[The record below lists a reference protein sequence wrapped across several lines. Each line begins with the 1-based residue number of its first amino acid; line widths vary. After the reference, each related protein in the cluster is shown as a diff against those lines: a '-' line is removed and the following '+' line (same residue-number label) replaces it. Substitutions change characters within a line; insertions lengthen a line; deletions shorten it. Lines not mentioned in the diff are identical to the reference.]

1 MKQTSRYIALA
12 AGLLAGVSAWAQHEV
27 IDVTSTYEAAPPEVK
42 KAELPMA
49 VPDSLLRFDLDYS
62 YSVFDSPYQGSRSFE
77 PYYIGI
83 QPVAAQQRKVLYVK
97 AGAGYSLRPTLDVV
111 FTPESKFNVAVTA
124 RHDSYYGNWK
134 RVGFAGD
141 PTRDDIIPI
150 KKIGDSYWGRD
161 MVNSL
166 GVSASHSSDNWSA
179 RFAAGYDGVS
189 AKDRFLSRNLHS
201 GYLRADAGTT
211 EMDAKLFWKGSVEY
225 RFSADGW
232 TNTFGA
238 SHITENV
245 VRAGFSFGPQIA
257 SGNRAVVD
265 LNLDVAGYGGYFHSL
280 VGMLT
285 LTPHYDFENEFWR
298 FSIGAKIPLMIRRD
312 WSEQQPYH
320 AGAEGMHVGR
330 WRLPIPVASVEY
342 IAYSDLLVPYV
353 ALGGDVTVNRWT
365 SLVGSNHFRDPMD
378 VSYSQASMENSYEP
392 LRLTVGFRGRIT
404 HTIAYDLSA
413 GYISVHN
420 GLTDAIQIKMPEPPA
435 YAISPTCLYAY
446 ADSGMA
452 FARAKFNYREDG
464 FTIDGDFTWRNL
476 SYDDRAEAA
485 ARDLTYIAPSHFAGL
500 FQFGYDWHG
509 RLYTGFRFSFESERK
524 GAGWAGFCV
533 PGWIDLGLDA
543 RYVLNRRLSLWA
555 TAGNF
560 LGQTIQRT
568 LLHAPSGGFVT
579 AGLIFTL

>member
-1 MKQTSRYIALA
+1 MKTSRYIAFA
-12 AGLLAGVSAWAQHEV
+12 AGLLAGVSAWAQNEV
-27 IDVTSTYEAAPPEVK
+27 IDVTSTYEAAPPEVV

-49 VPDSLLRFDLDYS
+49 VPDSLLRFDLDYN
-62 YSVFDSPYQGSRSFE
+62 YTVFESPYQGSRSFE

-83 QPVAAQQRKVLYVK
+83 QPVAAPQRKILYVK

-134 RVGFAGD
+134 NLGMVESNGI
-141 PTRDDIIPI
+141 TKI
-150 KKIGDSYWGRD
+150 KKVGDSYWGRD

-166 GVSASHSSDNWSA
+166 GVSATHSSDNWSA
-179 RFAAGYDGVS
+179 RFAAGYDGIS
-189 AKDRFLSRNLHS
+189 AKDQALSRDLHS

-211 EMDAKLFWKGSVEY
+211 ELDPKFFWKAGLEY
-225 RFSADGW
+225 RFSNDGMRGVLP
-232 TNTFGA
+232 NR
-238 SHITENV
+238 HVTENA
-245 VRAGFSFGPQIA
+245 VRAGFTFGPQVA
-257 SGNRAVVD
+257 PGSRAVVD
-265 LNLDVAGYGGYFHSL
+265 LNLDVAAYGGNIHSL

-298 FSIGAKIPLMIRRD
+298 FSLGARLPMMIRRE
-312 WSEQQPYH
+312 WSDKLPFHE
-320 AGAEGMHVGR
+320 GAEGMHVGR

-353 ALGGDVTVNRWT
+353 SLGGDVTVNRWT
-365 SLVGSNHFRDPMD
+365 SLVSGNHFIDPMR
-378 VSYSQASMENSYEP
+378 VSYDQSPMENSYDR
-392 LRLTVGFRGRIT
+392 LRLTAGFRGRIS
-404 HTIAYDLSA
+404 HSVAYDLSA
-413 GYISVHN
+413 GYASVHN
-420 GLTDAIQIKMPEPPA
+420 GLTDAIQHVLGGA
-435 YAISPTCLYAY
+435 PTALYAY

-452 FARAKFNYREDG
+452 FVRGKFNYREDG

-476 SYDDRAEAA
+476 SYDDRADAVA
-485 ARDLTYIAPSHFAGL
+485 QHLTYMAPSHFAGL

-509 RLYTGFRFSFESERK
+509 RLYTGFRFGFESQRK
-524 GAGWAGFCV
+524 GAGADDIRV
-533 PGWIDLGLDA
+533 PGWIDLGIDA
-543 RYVLNRRLSLWA
+543 RYVFNRRLSFWA

-568 LLHAPSGGFVT
+568 YLHAPSGGFVT

>member
-1 MKQTSRYIALA
+1 MKTSRYIAFA
-12 AGLLAGVSAWAQHEV
+12 AGLLAGVSAWAQNEV

-49 VPDSLLRFDLDYS
+49 VPDSLLRFDLDYN
-62 YSVFDSPYQGSRSFE
+62 YTVFESPYQGSRSFE

-83 QPVAAQQRKVLYVK
+83 QPVAAPQRKILYVK

-134 RVGFAGD
+134 NLGMVESNGI
-141 PTRDDIIPI
+141 TKI
-150 KKIGDSYWGRD
+150 KKVGDSYWGRD

-166 GVSASHSSDNWSA
+166 GVSATHSSDNWSA
-179 RFAAGYDGVS
+179 RFAAGYDGIS
-189 AKDRFLSRNLHS
+189 AKDQALSRDLHS

-211 EMDAKLFWKGSVEY
+211 ELDPKFFWKAGLEY
-225 RFSADGW
+225 RFSNDGMRGVLP
-232 TNTFGA
+232 NR
-238 SHITENV
+238 HITENA
-245 VRAGFSFGPQIA
+245 VRAGFTFGPQVA
-257 SGNRAVVD
+257 PGSRAVVD
-265 LNLDVAGYGGYFHSL
+265 LNLDVAAYGGNIHSL

-298 FSIGAKIPLMIRRD
+298 FSLGARLPMMIRRE
-312 WSEQQPYH
+312 WSDKLPFHE
-320 AGAEGMHVGR
+320 GAEGMHVGR

-353 ALGGDVTVNRWT
+353 SLGGDVTVNRWT
-365 SLVGSNHFRDPMD
+365 SLVSGNHFIDPMR
-378 VSYSQASMENSYEP
+378 VSYDQSPMENSYDR
-392 LRLTVGFRGRIT
+392 LRLSFGFRGRIS
-404 HTIAYDLSA
+404 HSIAYDLSA
-413 GYISVHN
+413 GYASVHN
-420 GLTDAIQIKMPEPPA
+420 GLTDAIQLPLPGIAAMRA
-435 YAISPTCLYAY
+435 TYAY

-452 FARAKFNYREDG
+452 FARAKFNYRENG

-476 SYDDRAEAA
+476 SYDDRADAA
-485 ARDLTYIAPSHFAGL
+485 AQGLTYIAPSHFAGL

-509 RLYTGFRFSFESERK
+509 RLYSGFRFGFESQRK
-524 GAGWAGFCV
+524 GAGAEDIRV

-568 LLHAPSGGFVT
+568 YLHAPSGGFVT

>member
-1 MKQTSRYIALA
+1 MKTSRYIALA
-12 AGLLAGVSAWAQHEV
+12 AGLLAGVSAWAQNEV
-27 IDVTSTYEAAPPEVK
+27 IDVTSTYEAAPPEVQ

-49 VPDSLLRFDLDYS
+49 VPDSLLRFDLDYN
-62 YSVFDSPYQGSRSFE
+62 YTVFDSPYQGSRSFE

-83 QPVAAQQRKVLYVK
+83 QPVAAPQRRILYVK

-134 RVGFAGD
+134 SLGLEESGGIFRFKPAGV
-141 PTRDDIIPI
+141 
-150 KKIGDSYWGRD
+150 SYWGRD

-166 GVSASHSSDNWSA
+166 GVSATHSSDNWSA
-179 RFAAGYDGVS
+179 RFAAGYDGIS
-189 AKDRFLSRNLHS
+189 AKDQNLSRDLHS

-211 EMDAKLFWKGSVEY
+211 ELDPKLFWKAGLEY
-225 RFSADGW
+225 RFSNDGMRGG
-232 TNTFGA
+232 FGNR
-238 SHITENV
+238 HITENA
-245 VRAGFSFGPQIA
+245 VRAGFTFGPQVA
-257 SGNRAVVD
+257 PGSRAVVD
-265 LNLDVAGYGGYFHSL
+265 LDLDVAAYGGYIHSL

-298 FSIGAKIPLMIRRD
+298 FSLGARLPMMIRRQ
-312 WSEQQPYH
+312 WSDNLPYH
-320 AGAEGMHVGR
+320 RDAEGMHVGR

-353 ALGGDVTVNRWT
+353 AFGGNVTVNRWT
-365 SLVGSNHFRDPMD
+365 SLVEGNHFRDPLL
-378 VSYSQASMENSYEP
+378 VGFSQATMENSYDR
-392 LRLTVGFRGRIT
+392 LRLTAGFRGRIS
-404 HTIAYDLSA
+404 HVIAYDLSA
-413 GYISVHN
+413 GYASVHN
-420 GLTDAIQIKMPEPPA
+420 GLTDAIQIGGPGIMA
-435 YAISPTCLYAY
+435 QYAY

-452 FARAKFNYREDG
+452 FARAKFNYREGG

-476 SYDDRAEAA
+476 SYDDRSEAA
-485 ARDLTYIAPSHFAGL
+485 ANGITYMAPSHLAGL

-509 RLYTGFRFSFESERK
+509 RLYTGFTFRFETERK
-524 GAGWAGFCV
+524 GAGAEDYRV

-555 TAGNF
+555 KAGNF
-560 LGQTIQRT
+560 LGKPVPSAF
-568 LLHAPSGGFVT
+568 LHVPSGGFIT